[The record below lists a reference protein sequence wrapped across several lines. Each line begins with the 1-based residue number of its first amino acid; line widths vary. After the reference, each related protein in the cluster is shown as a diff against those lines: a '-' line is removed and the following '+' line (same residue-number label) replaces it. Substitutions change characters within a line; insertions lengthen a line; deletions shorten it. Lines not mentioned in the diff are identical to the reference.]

1 MIFKYPNGIP
11 FELYFVTKELLNA
24 LDVQAVPFNGLGKI
38 SAYHDK
44 LTYDEVANWIGL
56 QYAAA
61 ELFGVDMPKPDTLFG
76 EGFAGGMVA
85 QAFNEINSKSI
96 VDYLKNATCFSSTK
110 VGQVLIIGI
119 DVDDSLKVSDW
130 EKLKGKN
137 LSTAVQE
144 TIYER
149 VGYLNSHFGPVS
161 KSALGVLTMAEVY
174 RLIQIQNS

>member
-1 MIFKYPNGIP
+1 MIFKYPNGSP

-38 SAYHDK
+38 HEQHDK
-44 LTYDEVANWIGL
+44 LTYDEVANWIAL

-61 ELFGVDMPKPDTLFG
+61 ELFGVDMPQPETLFG
-76 EGFAGGMVA
+76 EGYAGGMVA

-96 VDYLKNATCFSSTK
+96 VEFIKNSTSFSSTK
-110 VGQVLIIGI
+110 IGQVLIVGI
-119 DVDDSLKVSDW
+119 DVDGSPKVSDW

-137 LSTAVQE
+137 ISTAVQE

-149 VGYLNSHFGPVS
+149 VGYLNSHFGLAP
-161 KSALGVLTMAEVY
+161 KSALGVLTLAEVY